1 MGNLWKVWKVLP
13 AALCFAGAALAQDAA
28 PPKPVDRVT
37 LSNGDVLTGTVKSLA
52 DGKLVIGNPALGDVT
67 VELAKVTNLVTSE
80 PVLVLATDGTQLKR
94 RIAGIENG
102 ALKLEG
108 AGPTDP
114 NVPTLALASLDKINP
129 PTDPPATWTGSFTLG
144 GSYSAGNT
152 DRRTAAANF
161 EAVRRSADDRIT
173 VDASWDYGEDK
184 IDTATGKDWNLSQRR
199 TGGGLK
205 YDLFVGKRYY
215 VLGTTRVLNDF
226 RADLDLRWTA
236 GVGAGYQLVETKETK
251 VGLEGGLSYFYED
264 FRDAPPPADPIPSD
278 DYLAARGAYR
288 IDHNLS
294 EDTKVIHSTEAF
306 PSTEDSE
313 NVYFRMDTRLQTKLW
328 GDMIGQLSWTWDY
341 DNTPAPGKD
350 RSDHLVNFSVGWKF

>member
-1 MGNLWKVWKVLP
+1 MRSLRTSWNV
-13 AALCFAGAALAQDAA
+13 ALATGLMAA
-28 PPKPVDRVT
+28 AGMAQETKPVDRVT
-37 LSNGDVLTGTVKSLA
+37 LNNGDVLTGTVKSLA

-67 VELAKVTNLVTSE
+67 VPIANVTNLVTSD
-80 PVLVLATDGTQLKR
+80 PVVVVATDGTQLRR
-94 RIAGIENG
+94 RIAGIEND
-102 ALKLEG
+102 ALRLEG

-114 NVPTLALASLDKINP
+114 NVPTLAIASLDKINP
-129 PTDPPATWTGSFTLG
+129 PADPPATWTGSFALG

-152 DRRTAAANF
+152 ERRSVAANF

-184 IDTATGKDWNLSQRR
+184 IGTDWNLNQRR

-215 VLGTTRVLNDF
+215 ILGTTRVLNDY

-236 GVGAGYQLVETKETK
+236 GAGAGYQLYETKDLKLGIEA
-251 VGLEGGLSYFYED
+251 GLSYFYED
-264 FRDAPPPADPIPSD
+264 FRDPPAPAAPTPSN

-294 EDTKVIHSTEAF
+294 EDTKLIHSTEAF
-306 PSTEDSE
+306 PSTEDAD

-328 GDMIGQLSWTWDY
+328 GDMIGQLGWTWDY
-341 DNTPAPGKD
+341 DNTPAPGKE